1 MRSRSYLWLSLPIVA
16 LSGCSP
22 SEVDVL
28 KTLPMPMTGQQMT
41 VQAAFADH
49 ANCKN
54 VEWKAFDERT
64 VTKVKVT
71 CEVKD
76 LEGLRNHLV
85 NLERTADEQA
95 LARFKSRQE
104 QSVNQIQRSI
114 EALKERIELGKQ
126 KTFTFAPLESLPKR
140 DRYRL
145 NCDEYAEKVQHPMKR
160 IERHKTYIGKFCTE
174 GSSTYSAQF
183 CAQARERYNVELP
196 QLQARIDGY
205 MSEMK
210 ACQLARASDQE
221 QLQAI
226 NEERARQV
234 REAEARHAQLL
245 KDYEV
250 EVARKEA
257 ELVQVQNMKSD
268 NQYDLDRAAN
278 QKLADV
284 NKIKSLQ
291 VQFVFRM
298 TVDKKEAI
306 IESVSTDLKWSN
318 YDAPAFNHA
327 PKLPMGY
334 DAEDIVR
341 SMITNRKLWDCAND
355 ALMCRKIDNTLIPI
369 YIVR

>member
-1 MRSRSYLWLSLPIVA
+1 M
-16 LSGCSP
+16 
-22 SEVDVL
+22 
-28 KTLPMPMTGQQMT
+28 
-41 VQAAFADH
+41 
-49 ANCKN
+49 
-54 VEWKAFDERT
+54 
-64 VTKVKVT
+64 
-71 CEVKD
+71 
-76 LEGLRNHLV
+76 
-85 NLERTADEQA
+85 
-95 LARFKSRQE
+95 
-104 QSVNQIQRSI
+104 
-114 EALKERIELGKQ
+114 KERIELGKQ

-145 NCDEYAEKVQHPMKR
+145 NCDEYAEKAQHPMKR

-210 ACQLARASDQE
+210 SCQLARASDQE

-341 SMITNRKLWDCAND
+341 SMITNRKLWDCGND

>member
-76 LEGLRNHLV
+76 LEGLRTHLV
-85 NLERTADEQA
+85 NLEHTADEQA
-95 LARFKSRQE
+95 LARFQARQS
-104 QSVNQIQRSI
+104 QSLNQIQRSI
-114 EALKERIELGKQ
+114 ETLKERIELGRQ
-126 KTFTFAPLESLPKR
+126 KTFTFSPLESLPKH

-145 NCDEYAEKVQHPMKR
+145 NCDEYAEKAQHPLKR
-160 IERHKTYIGKFCTE
+160 IERHETYIKKFCTE

-183 CAQARERYNVELP
+183 CAQARDRYNIEVP
-196 QLQARIDGY
+196 QLKSRIDEY
-205 MSEMK
+205 MRDMQ
-210 ACQLARASDQE
+210 ACKNARASDQE
-221 QLQAI
+221 RLQAI

-250 EVARKEA
+250 EVGRKEA

-278 QKLADV
+278 QKLAGV

-291 VQFVFRM
+291 MEFVFRM

-306 IESVSTDLKWSN
+306 IESVSTDFKWDN
-318 YDAPAFNHA
+318 FDAPAFKHV
-327 PKLPMGY
+327 PSMPMGY

-341 SMITNRKLWDCAND
+341 SMINNRKLWDCAND
-355 ALMCRKIDNTLIPI
+355 ALMCRKVDNTLIPI
-369 YIVR
+369 YILR

>member
-16 LSGCSP
+16 LAGCSP

-28 KTLPMPMTGQQMT
+28 KALPMPMTGQQMT
-41 VQAAFADH
+41 VAATFADH
-49 ANCKN
+49 INCKN
-54 VEWKAFDERT
+54 VTWKAFDERT

-76 LEGLRNHLV
+76 LEGLRTHLV
-85 NLERTADEQA
+85 NLEHTADEQA
-95 LARFKSRQE
+95 LARFQARQS
-104 QSVNQIQRSI
+104 QSLNQIQRSI
-114 EALKERIELGKQ
+114 ETLKERIELGRQ
-126 KTFTFAPLESLPKR
+126 KTFTFSPLDSLPKH

-145 NCDEYAEKVQHPMKR
+145 NCDEYAEKAQHPLKR
-160 IERHKTYIGKFCTE
+160 IERHETYVKKFCTE
-174 GSSTYSAQF
+174 GSSTYSPQF
-183 CAQARERYNVELP
+183 CAQARERYNIEVP
-196 QLQARIDGY
+196 QLKSRIEEYMRDMQACK
-205 MSEMK
+205 S
-210 ACQLARASDQE
+210 ARASDQE
-221 QLQAI
+221 RLQAI

-234 REAEARHAQLL
+234 REAEARHAQLI

-278 QKLADV
+278 QKLAGV

-291 VQFVFRM
+291 MEFVFRM

-306 IESVSTDLKWSN
+306 IESVSTDFTWDN
-318 YDAPAFNHA
+318 FDAPAFKHV
-327 PKLPMGY
+327 PSMPMGY
-334 DAEDIVR
+334 DAEDILR
-341 SMITNRKLWDCAND
+341 SMINNRKLWDCAND

>member
-28 KTLPMPMTGQQMT
+28 KTLPMPMSGQQMT
-41 VQAAFADH
+41 IQAAFADH
-49 ANCKN
+49 VNCKN
-54 VEWKAFDERT
+54 VSWKAFDERT

-76 LEGLRNHLV
+76 LAGLRNHLV

-145 NCDEYAEKVQHPMKR
+145 NCDEYAEKAQHPMKR
-160 IERHKTYIGKFCTE
+160 IERHQKYISKFCSE

-183 CAQARERYNVELP
+183 CAQARERYNIELP
-196 QLQARIDGY
+196 QLQARIDEY
-205 MSEMK
+205 MRDMK

-250 EVARKEA
+250 EVARKET

-268 NQYDLDRAAN
+268 NQYDIDRAAN

-291 VQFVFRM
+291 MQFVFRM

-306 IESVSTDLKWSN
+306 IESVSTDLKWNN

-327 PKLPMGY
+327 LNMPMGY

-341 SMITNRKLWDCAND
+341 SMINNRKLWDCTND

>member
-16 LSGCSP
+16 LAGCSP

-28 KTLPMPMTGQQMT
+28 KALPMPMTGQQMT
-41 VQAAFADH
+41 VAATFADH
-49 ANCKN
+49 VNCKN
-54 VEWKAFDERT
+54 VTWKAFDERT

-76 LEGLRNHLV
+76 LDGLRAHLV

-95 LARFKSRQE
+95 LARFQARQS
-104 QSVNQIQRSI
+104 QSLNQIQRSI
-114 EALKERIELGKQ
+114 ETLKERIELGQQ
-126 KTFTFAPLESLPKR
+126 KTFTFSPLESLPKH

-145 NCDEYAEKVQHPMKR
+145 NCDEYAEKAQHPLKR
-160 IERHKTYIGKFCTE
+160 IERHETYVKKFCTE

-183 CAQARERYNVELP
+183 CAQARERYNIEVP
-196 QLQARIDGY
+196 QLKSRIEEYMRDMQACK
-205 MSEMK
+205 S
-210 ACQLARASDQE
+210 ARASDQE
-221 QLQAI
+221 RLQAI
-226 NEERARQV
+226 NEERARQL

-268 NQYDLDRAAN
+268 NQYDLDRVAN

-341 SMITNRKLWDCAND
+341 SMINNRKLWDCAND

>member
-16 LSGCSP
+16 LTGCSP

-28 KTLPMPMTGQQMT
+28 KALPMPMTGQQMT
-41 VQAAFADH
+41 VAATFADH

-76 LEGLRNHLV
+76 LEGLRNHLI

-126 KTFTFAPLESLPKR
+126 KTFAFAPLESLPKR

-145 NCDEYAEKVQHPMKR
+145 NCDEYAEKAQHPMKR

-234 REAEARHAQLL
+234 REAETRHAQLL

-306 IESVSTDLKWSN
+306 IESVSTDLRWSN

-341 SMITNRKLWDCAND
+341 SMIMNRKLWDCAND

-369 YIVR
+369 YIAR